1 VQFIAPLFFAALAG
15 LAIPVLLHLTQRE
28 KKQIIRFPSLM
39 FVRRIPYQSVRRR
52 KIQHWLLL
60 LVRVTALALIIF
72 AFARPFIRQSNLP
85 VVPGT
90 GARELVVLL
99 DTSYSMG
106 FADRWERARSA
117 AHEAIN
123 KMSGS
128 DRGSVV
134 LFSSGADI
142 AVRASME
149 RSPLSA
155 AIAAAKPGSGAT
167 RYAPALKV
175 AGGILTETTLPRR
188 EVVIISDF
196 QRSGWRGEEGIRLP
210 QGTVVTPV
218 LIGGSNDQVNVSVTT
233 VSLARS
239 TFSDQERVTVTAGL
253 INRSDKP
260 VMSGTLTLDVNG
272 IKHGTKPVQL
282 EPGGSAKVDFEPVL
296 AGKNDMK
303 ATVTLSPDALAADN
317 IFNFVISPTEPVHVT
332 VVDRG
337 TGDVGLY
344 LARALAVGTAPRFE
358 VATRQLETLS
368 DDDLRRSAAIVL
380 NDVAVT
386 SAASGRRLLR
396 YVEQGGGLFVAA
408 GQRASW
414 PADVDLLPGTID
426 PSAADRTRGDAARVG
441 ALEYAHPVFEPFRA
455 PRSGNF
461 AAVPIYQYRKITPAK
476 DAQVLAKFDGTAPAV
491 LDRRVGSGR
500 VLLWASALDT
510 SWSDLPTRGVFVPF
524 VHQSLR
530 YLAAY
535 SEARPWLN
543 VGQVLDASTAA
554 LKKDAA
560 QRVVLTPSGK
570 RVPLQDEGS
579 EVMELT
585 ESGFY
590 ELRARDKEAV
600 VVAANVDSGEADLT
614 TIDPKEIALAAGSGG
629 ANSSGGKDPA
639 IPLTPEAQER
649 SQRLWWYLLVA
660 GLLLL
665 GADTLMSNRLAK
677 T

>member
-1 VQFIAPLFFAALAG
+1 
-15 LAIPVLLHLTQRE
+15 VLLHLTQRE

-117 AHEAIN
+117 AHDAIN

-175 AGGILTETTLPRR
+175 AGGILSETTLPRR
-188 EVVIISDF
+188 EVVLISDF
-196 QRSGWRGEEGIRLP
+196 QRGGWRGEEGIRLP

-218 LIGGSNDQVNVSVTT
+218 LIGGSNDQVNVSVTA

-253 INRSDKP
+253 TNRSDKP
-260 VMSGTLTLDVNG
+260 VTTGTLTLDVNG
-272 IKHGTKPVQL
+272 IKHGTKPVQI
-282 EPGGSAKVDFEPVL
+282 EPGGSAKVEFEPVL
-296 AGKNDMK
+296 AGSRNMK

-317 IFNFVISPTEPVHVT
+317 TFNFVISPTEPVHIT

-337 TGDVGLY
+337 SGDVGLY

-358 VATRQLETLS
+358 VVNKQPETLS

-380 NDVAVT
+380 NDVAV
-386 SAASGRRLLR
+386 SQSIGNRLRR

-408 GQRASW
+408 GQRVSW
-414 PADVDLLPGTID
+414 PAGVDLLPGTID
-426 PSAADRTRGDAARVG
+426 PNAADRTRGDAARVG

-500 VLLWASALDT
+500 VVLWASALDT
-510 SWSDLPTRGVFVPF
+510 SWSDIPRFGVFVPF

-535 SEARPWLN
+535 SEARPWLT
-543 VGQVLDASTAA
+543 VGQVLDASTAS

-579 EVMELT
+579 DVMELS

-590 ELRARDKEAV
+590 ELRARDKDVV
-600 VVAANVDSGEADLT
+600 VVASNVDAAEADLT
-614 TIDPKEIALAAGSGG
+614 PMDPKEIALAAGSGG
-629 ANSSGGKDPA
+629 ANASGAREQG
-639 IPLTPEAQER
+639 IPQTPEAQER

>member
-1 VQFIAPLFFAALAG
+1 MNFLAPLFFVALAG

-28 KKQIIRFPSLM
+28 KNQIVRFPSLM

-60 LVRVTALALIIF
+60 AVRMAALALIIF
-72 AFARPFIRQSNLP
+72 AFARPFIRQADLP
-85 VVPGT
+85 IVSGA

-106 FADRWERARSA
+106 FADRWERARQA
-117 AHEAIN
+117 AHEQIN
-123 KMSGS
+123 RMGGG

-142 AVRASME
+142 AVRASMD
-149 RSPLSA
+149 RSPLA
-155 AIAAAKPGSGAT
+155 AAVAAAKPGSGAT

-175 AGGILTETTLPRR
+175 AGGILAESTLPRR
-188 EVVIISDF
+188 EVVLISDF
-196 QRSGWRGEEGIRLP
+196 QRTGWRGEEGIRLP
-210 QGTVVTPV
+210 KGTVVTPV
-218 LIGGSNDQVNVSVTT
+218 PVTGSAEQVNVSVQA

-239 TFSDQERVTVTAGL
+239 TFSDQERVTVSAVVT
-253 INRSDKP
+253 NRADRQ
-260 VMSGTLTLDVNG
+260 VSGTTLTLDVNG
-272 IKHGTKPVQL
+272 IKHGSKPVQL
-282 EPGGSAKVDFEPVL
+282 EAGGSSSVEFEPVL
-296 AGKNDMK
+296 VGGRNMK

-317 IFNFVISPTEPVHVT
+317 TFNFIVSPTEPVHVT

-337 TGDVGLY
+337 SGGSGLY
-344 LARALAVGTAPRFE
+344 LARALAVGDAPRFE
-358 VATRQLETLS
+358 VVTRQPETLS

-380 NDVAVT
+380 NDVVIQPSHA
-386 SAASGRRLLR
+386 RRLLR

-414 PADVDLLPGTID
+414 PGDVDLLPGSIEN
-426 PSAADRTRGDAARVG
+426 PVDRTRGDAARVG

-455 PRSGNF
+455 ARSGNF
-461 AAVPIYQYRKITPAK
+461 STFPVYQYRKVTPAK
-476 DAQVLAKFDGTAPAV
+476 DGQVLAKFDGVAPAV
-491 LDRRVGSGR
+491 VERRVGGGR

-510 SWSDLPTRGVFVPF
+510 SWSDLPIRGVFVPF
-524 VHQSLR
+524 IHQSMR
-530 YLAAY
+530 HLAAY
-535 SEARPWLN
+535 TVPKPWLT

-554 LKKDAA
+554 VKQDAA

-570 RVPLQDEGS
+570 RVPLQDEGA

-585 ESGFY
+585 EQGFY
-590 ELRARDKEAV
+590 ELRARDKDVV
-600 VVAANVDSGEADLT
+600 VVAANVDAAEGDLSMM
-614 TIDPKEIALAAGSGG
+614 DPKEIALAATGSGESAG
-629 ANSSGGKDPA
+629 RQGGGT
-639 IPLTPEAQER
+639 PLTPEAQER
-649 SQRLWWYLLVA
+649 SQRLWWYLLIA

>member
-1 VQFIAPLFFAALAG
+1 MNFLAPLFFVALAG
-15 LAIPVLLHLTQRE
+15 LAIPVLLHLTQCE

-60 LVRVTALALIIF
+60 LVRVAALALIVF
-72 AFARPFIRQSNLP
+72 AFARPFFRQADLP
-85 VVPGT
+85 VAIGA

-99 DTSYSMG
+99 DNSYSMG

-117 AHEAIN
+117 AQAEISR
-123 KMSGS
+123 MSGS

-155 AIAAAKPGSGAT
+155 AVAASKPGSGAT

-175 AGGILTETTLPRR
+175 AGGILAESTLPRR

-196 QRSGWRGEEGIRLP
+196 QRNGWRGEEGIRLP
-210 QGTVVTPV
+210 QGTVVKPV
-218 LIGGSNDQVNVSVTT
+218 TITGSGDQVNVSVTA

-239 TFSDQERVTVTAGL
+239 TFSDQERITVTAGL
-253 INRSDKP
+253 TNRSEKE
-260 VMSGTLTLDVNG
+260 VNGTTVTLDVNG
-272 IKHGTKPVQL
+272 IKHGTKTVKL
-282 EPGGSAKVDFEPVL
+282 EPGATAPVEFEPVL
-296 AGKNDMK
+296 VGAKTVK

-317 IFNFVISPTEPVHVT
+317 TFNFVVAPTAPVHVT
-332 VVDRG
+332 VVDRVSDSSG
-337 TGDVGLY
+337 VY
-344 LARALAVGTAPRFE
+344 LARALAVGQAPRFE
-358 VATRQLETLS
+358 VINKQPDTLT
-368 DDDLRRSAAIVL
+368 DADLQRSAAVVL
-380 NDVAVT
+380 NDISVPPAL
-386 SAASGRRLLR
+386 ARRLAR

-408 GQRASW
+408 GQRATW
-414 PADVDLLPGTID
+414 PQEVDLLPGSIEN
-426 PSAADRTRGDAARVG
+426 PVDRTRGDAARVG

-461 AAVPIYQYRKITPAK
+461 STVPIYQYRKVSPAK
-476 DAQVLAKFDGTAPAV
+476 DAQVLAKFDGTVPAV
-491 LDRRVGSGR
+491 IERRVGTGR

-510 SWSDLPTRGVFVPF
+510 SWSELPTRGVFVPF
-524 VHQSLR
+524 VHQSMR

-535 SEARPWLN
+535 SEPKPWLS

-554 LKKDAA
+554 LKHDTA

-570 RVPLQDEGS
+570 RLLLQDEGS

-585 ESGFY
+585 EQGFY
-590 ELRARDKEAV
+590 ELRARDKETV
-600 VVAANVDSGEADLT
+600 VVAANVDVAEGDLYP
-614 TIDPKEIALAAGSGG
+614 IDPKEIVAAATGGADAAAGET
-629 ANSSGGKDPA
+629 APN

-649 SQRLWWYLLVA
+649 RQRLWWYLLVA

>member
-1 VQFIAPLFFAALAG
+1 VQFLAPLFFAALAG

-72 AFARPFIRQSNLP
+72 AFARPFIRQANLP

-106 FADRWERARSA
+106 FADRWERARAA
-117 AHEAIN
+117 AHDAIN

-142 AVRASME
+142 AVRAARE

-155 AIAAAKPGSGAT
+155 AIAAAKPGAGAT

-175 AGGILTETTLPRR
+175 AGGILSETTLPRR
-188 EVVIISDF
+188 EVVLISDF
-196 QRSGWRGEEGIRLP
+196 QKGGWRGEEGIRLP

-218 LIGGSNDQVNVSVTT
+218 LIGGSNDQVNVSVTG

-239 TFSDQERVTVTAGL
+239 TFSDQERVAVTAVVT
-253 INRSDKP
+253 NRSDKP
-260 VMSGTLTLDVNG
+260 VASGTLTLDVNG
-272 IKHGTKPVQL
+272 IKHGSKPVQL
-282 EPGGSAKVDFEPVL
+282 DPHGSGKVDFEPLLV
-296 AGKNDMK
+296 GNGDKK
-303 ATVTLSPDALAADN
+303 ATVTLSQDALAADN
-317 IFNFVISPTEPVHVT
+317 TFNFIISPTEPVHVT

-337 TGDVGLY
+337 TGDSGLY
-344 LARALAVGTAPRFE
+344 LARALSVGNAPRFE
-358 VATRQLETLS
+358 VVTRQPETLS

-380 NDVAVT
+380 NDVVV
-386 SAASGRRLLR
+386 SQSIGNRLRR
-396 YVEQGGGLFVAA
+396 YVEQGGGLFVAT

-414 PADVDLLPGTID
+414 PAGVDLLPGTID
-426 PSAADRTRGDAARVG
+426 QNAADRTRGDAARVG

-461 AAVPIYQYRKITPAK
+461 AAVPIYQYRKVTPAK

-500 VLLWASALDT
+500 VVLWASALDK
-510 SWSDLPTRGVFVPF
+510 SWSDLPTKGVFVPF

-560 QRVVLTPSGK
+560 QRVVLTPSGR

-579 EVMELT
+579 DVMELT

-590 ELRARDKEAV
+590 ELRARDNDVV
-600 VVAANVDSGEADLT
+600 VVAVNVDSAEADLT
-614 TIDPKEIALAAGSGG
+614 PLDPKEIALAAVAGG
-629 ANSSGGKDPA
+629 ANANGGKEA
-639 IPLTPEAQER
+639 EVPLTAEAQER

-665 GADTLMSNRLAK
+665 GADTVMSNRLAK

>member
-1 VQFIAPLFFAALAG
+1 MQFLAPLFFVALAG

-72 AFARPFIRQSNLP
+72 AFARPFIRRADLP
-85 VVPGT
+85 IVPGA

-106 FADRWERARSA
+106 FADRWDRARA
-117 AHEAIN
+117 AAQDQI
-123 KMSGS
+123 KRMGGA

-142 AVRASME
+142 AVRASMD
-149 RSPLSA
+149 RSPLA
-155 AIAAAKPGSGAT
+155 AAVAAAKPGSGAT

-175 AGGILTETTLPRR
+175 AGGILAESTLPRR
-188 EVVIISDF
+188 EVVLISDF
-196 QRSGWRGEEGIRLP
+196 QRTGWRGEEGIRLP
-210 QGTVVTPV
+210 KGTVVTPV
-218 LIGGSNDQVNVSVTT
+218 PITGSQEKVNAGVPA

-239 TFSDQERVTVTAGL
+239 TFSNQERVAVTAVVT
-253 INRSDKP
+253 NRSGQP
-260 VMSGTLTLDVNG
+260 VSGTTLTLEVNG
-272 IKHGTKPVQL
+272 IKHGSKPVQL
-282 EPGGSAKVDFEPVL
+282 EAGGSSSVEFEPVL
-296 AGKNDMK
+296 VGNRNVK

-317 IFNFVISPTEPVHVT
+317 TFNFIISPTEPVHVT

-337 TGDVGLY
+337 TGGGGLY
-344 LARALAVGTAPRFE
+344 LSRALAVGDAPRFE
-358 VATRQLETLS
+358 VVTRQPETIS
-368 DDDLRRSAAIVL
+368 DDDLRRSAAVVL
-380 NDVAVT
+380 NDVVVQPSQA
-386 SAASGRRLLR
+386 RRLQR

-408 GQRASW
+408 GQRANW
-414 PADVDLLPGTID
+414 PQEVDILPGSIEN
-426 PSAADRTRGDAARVG
+426 PVDRTRGDAARVG

-461 AAVPIYQYRKITPAK
+461 SNVPVYQYRKITPAK
-476 DAQVLAKFDGTAPAV
+476 DAQVLAKFDGVAPAV
-491 LDRRVGSGR
+491 IERRIGSGR

-524 VHQSLR
+524 IHQSMR
-530 YLAAY
+530 HLAGYAVP
-535 SEARPWLN
+535 RPWLT

-554 LKKDAA
+554 VKQDAA
-560 QRVVLTPSGK
+560 QRVVLTPSGR

-579 EVMELT
+579 EVVELT
-585 ESGFY
+585 EQGFY
-590 ELRARDKEAV
+590 ELRARDKDV
-600 VVAANVDSGEADLT
+600 VVIAANVDPAEGDLSMM
-614 TIDPKEIALAAGSGG
+614 DPKEIARAATGSAESAGARGG
-629 ANSSGGKDPA
+629 G

-649 SQRLWWYLLVA
+649 SQRLWWYLLIA

>member
-1 VQFIAPLFFAALAG
+1 MNFLAPLFFVALAG

-60 LVRVTALALIIF
+60 LVRVAALALIVF
-72 AFARPFIRQSNLP
+72 AFARPFFRQADLP
-85 VVPGT
+85 VAIGA

-99 DTSYSMG
+99 DNSYSMG

-117 AHEAIN
+117 AQAEISR
-123 KMSGS
+123 MSGS

-155 AIAAAKPGSGAT
+155 AVAASKPGSGAT

-175 AGGILTETTLPRR
+175 AGGILAESTLPRR

-196 QRSGWRGEEGIRLP
+196 QRNGWRGEEGIRLP
-210 QGTVVTPV
+210 QGTVVKPV
-218 LIGGSNDQVNVSVTT
+218 TITGSGDQVNVSVTA

-239 TFSDQERVTVTAGL
+239 TFSDQERITVTAGL
-253 INRSDKP
+253 TNRSEKE
-260 VMSGTLTLDVNG
+260 VNGTTVTLDVNG
-272 IKHGTKPVQL
+272 IKHGTKTVKL
-282 EPGGSAKVDFEPVL
+282 EPGATAPVEFEPVL
-296 AGKNDMK
+296 VGAKTVK

-317 IFNFVISPTEPVHVT
+317 TFNFVVAPTAPVHVT
-332 VVDRG
+332 VVDRVSDSSG
-337 TGDVGLY
+337 VY
-344 LARALAVGTAPRFE
+344 LARALAVGQAPRFE
-358 VATRQLETLS
+358 VINKQPDTLT
-368 DDDLRRSAAIVL
+368 DADLQRSAAVVL
-380 NDVAVT
+380 NDISVPPAL
-386 SAASGRRLLR
+386 ARRLAR

-408 GQRASW
+408 GQRATW
-414 PADVDLLPGTID
+414 PQEVDLLPGSIEN
-426 PSAADRTRGDAARVG
+426 PVDRTRGDAARVG

-461 AAVPIYQYRKITPAK
+461 STVPIYQYRKVSPAK
-476 DAQVLAKFDGTAPAV
+476 DAQVLAKFDGTVPAV
-491 LDRRVGSGR
+491 IERRVGTGR

-510 SWSDLPTRGVFVPF
+510 SWSELPTRGVFVPF
-524 VHQSLR
+524 VHQSMR

-535 SEARPWLN
+535 SEPKPWLS

-554 LKKDAA
+554 LKHDTA

-570 RVPLQDEGS
+570 RLLLQDEGS

-585 ESGFY
+585 EQGFY
-590 ELRARDKEAV
+590 ELRARDKETV
-600 VVAANVDSGEADLT
+600 VVAANVDVAEGDLYP
-614 TIDPKEIALAAGSGG
+614 IDPKEIVAAATGGADAAAGET
-629 ANSSGGKDPA
+629 APN

-649 SQRLWWYLLVA
+649 RQRLWWYLLVA

>member
-1 VQFIAPLFFAALAG
+1 MNFIAPLFFVALAG

-60 LVRVTALALIIF
+60 LVRVAALALIIF
-72 AFARPFIRQSNLP
+72 AFARPFVRQANLP
-85 VVPGT
+85 VVPGA

-106 FADRWERARSA
+106 FADRWERARKA
-117 AHEAIN
+117 AQDAISG
-123 KMSGS
+123 MSGS

-155 AIAAAKPGSGAT
+155 AIASAKPGSGAT

-175 AGGILTETTLPRR
+175 AGGIISESTLPRR
-188 EVVIISDF
+188 EVVLISDF
-196 QRSGWRGEEGIRLP
+196 QRTGWRGEEGIRLP
-210 QGTVVTPV
+210 QGTVITPV
-218 LIGGSNDQVNVSVTT
+218 PVTGSEDKVNVSVTA
-233 VSLARS
+233 VSMARS
-239 TFSDQERVTVTAGL
+239 TFSNQERVTVTAGL
-253 INRSDKP
+253 TNRTEKP
-260 VMSGTLTLDVNG
+260 VSGATLTLDVNG
-272 IKHGTKPVQL
+272 IKHGTKPVEI
-282 EPGGSAKVDFEPVL
+282 EPAGSKSIEFEPVL
-296 AGKNDMK
+296 VGGRNMK

-317 IFNFVISPTEPVHVT
+317 VFNFVISPTEPVRLT
-332 VVDRG
+332 VLDRG
-337 TGDVGLY
+337 AADSGLY
-344 LARALAVGTAPRFE
+344 LSRALAVGEAPRFD
-358 VATRQLETLS
+358 VVTRSPDNLS
-368 DDDLRRSAAIVL
+368 EEELRRSAAVVV
-380 NDVAVT
+380 NDVVV
-386 SAASGRRLLR
+386 SPPLGRRLLK

-408 GQRASW
+408 GQRINW
-414 PADVDLLPGTID
+414 PGDVDLLPGSID
-426 PSAADRTRGDAARVG
+426 NVVDRQRGEYARVG
-441 ALEYAHPVFEPFRA
+441 ALEFAHPVFEPFRA

-461 AAVPIYQYRKITPAK
+461 STVPIYQYRKITPAK

-491 LDRRVGSGR
+491 IERRVGNGR
-500 VLLWASALDT
+500 VMLWASALDT
-510 SWSDLPTRGVFVPF
+510 SWSELPTRGIFVPF
-524 VHQSLR
+524 VLQSMR

-535 SEARPWLN
+535 SEPRPWLN
-543 VGQVLDASTAA
+543 VGQVLDASTAT

-579 EVMELT
+579 DVMELT

-590 ELRARDKEAV
+590 ELRARDKDVV
-600 VVAANVDSGEADLT
+600 VVAANVDSSEGDLT
-614 TIDPKEIALAAGSGG
+614 PMDPKEIAIAAVGAGRDSDSGADPG
-629 ANSSGGKDPA
+629 A
-639 IPLTPEAQER
+639 PLTPEAQER
-649 SQRLWWYLLVA
+649 RQRLWWYLLVA

>member
-1 VQFIAPLFFAALAG
+1 VQFLAPLFFVALAG

-60 LVRVTALALIIF
+60 LVRVTALALIIL
-72 AFARPFIRQSNLP
+72 AFARPFIRRADLP
-85 VVPGT
+85 IVPGA

-106 FADRWERARSA
+106 FADRWERARA
-117 AHEAIN
+117 AAQEQITRMGGA
-123 KMSGS
+123 

-142 AVRASME
+142 AVRASMD
-149 RSPLSA
+149 RSPLA
-155 AIAAAKPGSGAT
+155 AAVAAAKPGSGAT

-175 AGGILTETTLPRR
+175 AGGILAESTLPRR
-188 EVVIISDF
+188 EVVLISDF
-196 QRSGWRGEEGIRLP
+196 QRTGWRGEEGIRLP
-210 QGTVVTPV
+210 KGTVVTPV
-218 LIGGSNDQVNVSVTT
+218 PITGSLEKVNASVPA

-239 TFSDQERVTVTAGL
+239 TFSDQERVTVTAVVT
-253 INRSDKP
+253 NRAAQP
-260 VMSGTLTLDVNG
+260 VDGTTLTLDVNG
-272 IKHGTKPVQL
+272 IKHGSKPVKL
-282 EPGGSAKVDFEPVL
+282 EPGGSSSVEFEPVL
-296 AGKNDMK
+296 AGGRNMK

-317 IFNFVISPTEPVHVT
+317 TFNFIISPTEPVHVT

-337 TGDVGLY
+337 SGGGGLY
-344 LARALAVGTAPRFE
+344 LSRALAVGDAPRFD
-358 VATRQLETLS
+358 VVTKQLEALG

-380 NDVAVT
+380 NDVVVQPSQA
-386 SAASGRRLLR
+386 RRLQR

-408 GQRASW
+408 GQRATW
-414 PADVDLLPGTID
+414 PQEVDILPGSIES
-426 PSAADRTRGDAARVG
+426 PVDRTRGDAARVG

-461 AAVPIYQYRKITPAK
+461 SNVPVYQYRKITPAK
-476 DAQVLAKFDGTAPAV
+476 DAQVLAKFDGVAPAV
-491 LDRRVGSGR
+491 IERRVGSGR

-524 VHQSLR
+524 IHQSMR
-530 YLAAY
+530 YLAGY
-535 SEARPWLN
+535 TVPRPWLT

-554 LKKDAA
+554 VKHDAA
-560 QRVVLTPSGK
+560 QRVVLTPSGR

-579 EVMELT
+579 EVVELT
-585 ESGFY
+585 EQGFY
-590 ELRARDKEAV
+590 ELRARDKDVV
-600 VVAANVDSGEADLT
+600 VVAANVDPAEGDLSMM
-614 TIDPKEIALAAGSGG
+614 DPKEIALAATGSAQSAGAQGG
-629 ANSSGGKDPA
+629 GT
-639 IPLTPEAQER
+639 PLTPEAQER
-649 SQRLWWYLLVA
+649 SQRLWWYLLIA